1 MPGQPLR
8 AAVTVLKRRTLIKNR
23 LPLRSTIAAR
33 PGEGQT
39 RRELSIMRIK
49 PTTNPHTGPG
59 PCRAF
64 TLIEL
69 LVVIAI
75 IAILAALLLPALTKA
90 KAKAQGVQCFNNHKQ
105 LALGWRLYAEDSREV
120 MTYASTANN
129 TQKPPS
135 SDATDPDNYAWSGAH
150 MDFTAGNLAN
160 WDPNYDMKRRPL
172 WPYVKS
178 TAIYKCPAD
187 HSMIDVNGV
196 SKPRILTMSMNLYMG
211 GFAPARGSGQC
222 GNDGGWGFADAY
234 NVFCKMP
241 GITMPSMIF
250 VFLDMREDRVN
261 WSNFMADMSGY
272 SPPNPSQYQFTS
284 DLPGM
289 YHNLAA
295 GFSFAD
301 GHSEMHRWKD
311 SRTMPPLVIGAVD
324 PLASSSTPAPG
335 SVDVAW
341 LQDHSTRPK

>member
-49 PTTNPHTGPG
+49 PSTNPHTGPG

-135 SDATDPDNYAWSGAH
+135 SDATERSEGAWRRGVTVRPHGARVLDSGPVGGSRA
-150 MDFTAGNLAN
+150 T
-160 WDPNYDMKRRPL
+160 
-172 WPYVKS
+172 S
-178 TAIYKCPAD
+178 T
-187 HSMIDVNGV
+187 
-196 SKPRILTMSMNLYMG
+196 
-211 GFAPARGSGQC
+211 
-222 GNDGGWGFADAY
+222 
-234 NVFCKMP
+234 
-241 GITMPSMIF
+241 
-250 VFLDMREDRVN
+250 
-261 WSNFMADMSGY
+261 
-272 SPPNPSQYQFTS
+272 
-284 DLPGM
+284 
-289 YHNLAA
+289 
-295 GFSFAD
+295 
-301 GHSEMHRWKD
+301 
-311 SRTMPPLVIGAVD
+311 
-324 PLASSSTPAPG
+324 
-335 SVDVAW
+335 
-341 LQDHSTRPK
+341 